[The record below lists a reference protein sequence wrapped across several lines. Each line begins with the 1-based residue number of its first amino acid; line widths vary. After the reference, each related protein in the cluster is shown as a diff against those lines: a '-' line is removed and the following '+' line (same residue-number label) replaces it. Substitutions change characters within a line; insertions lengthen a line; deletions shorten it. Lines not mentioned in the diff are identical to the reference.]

1 MQARFTI
8 KAINSQDGYLTVYL
22 SLIFGIVLS
31 LVLTLVEGAALGAS
45 RAQAELVADLGMDS
59 AFAEYH
65 REILNQYELFFLDT
79 SYGEADGGLGST
91 QEHLLDYMEYNMTP
105 KKEMNMGGC
114 SLLTLENVQL
124 NINEVSFATDD
135 NAAAWKV
142 QAVNYMKSV
151 YGGDLVSTVKGYVD
165 VVNGN
170 QMAVRDIKG
179 EVSENKAAFEEA
191 LKENEIIEYTGE
203 TEGGNSYSQITD
215 VFDSITGSGLLSIV
229 MPSGK
234 TISGTSVDTS
244 KYFTS
249 RKNAGNVNKG
259 IGLHEGVSKADGI
272 DDEIIFNEYLMK
284 MYGNYANP
292 KEEGHLDYQIEY
304 ILYGKDSD
312 EANLRECVE
321 KIYAIRAVSN
331 MLYLMSDSW
340 KYNEVHSLALAIC
353 TILLVPQLA
362 DVLTLIILGI
372 WALAEAIVDVRSL
385 LNGEKVP
392 LLKSSSDW
400 NLDLGSLLSFDF
412 LRTGGNSHG
421 LEYQDYLR
429 VLLALQNPEEKVN
442 RSLDIVEMDIRAT
455 DGNENFRIDRCI
467 DYMEVNFGFVD
478 TRGREF
484 VFDKKMC
491 YE

>member
-1 MQARFTI
+1 MQARF
-8 KAINSQDGYLTVYL
+8 KLYEDGYLTVYL

-31 LVLTLVEGAALGAS
+31 LVLSLVEGAALGAS

-105 KKEMNMGGC
+105 KKELNMGGYTF
-114 SLLTLENVQL
+114 LTLENIQL
-124 NINEVSFATDD
+124 NINEASYATDD
-135 NAAAWKV
+135 NASVWKA

-170 QMAVRDIKG
+170 QMTVRDIKG
-179 EVSENKAAFEEA
+179 EISAKKAEFEKVLRE
-191 LKENEIIEYTGE
+191 KKIIEYGSE
-203 TEGGNSYSQITD
+203 TDSGYSYSKIND
-215 VFDSITGSGLLSIV
+215 VFDSITGSGVLSIA

-234 TISGTSVDTS
+234 AISGTSVDTS
-244 KYFTS
+244 KYYTS
-249 RKNAGNVNKG
+249 RKKAGNANKG
-259 IGLHEGVSKADGI
+259 IGLHDGVSKADGI

-284 MYGNYANP
+284 MYGNYAEP
-292 KEEGHLDYQIEY
+292 KKEGYLDYQIEY
-304 ILYGKDSD
+304 ILYGKNSD

-321 KIYAIRAVSN
+321 RIYALRAVSN
-331 MLYLMSDSW
+331 MIYLMNDSW
-340 KYNEVHSLALAIC
+340 KYNEVHVIALAIC
-353 TILLVPQLA
+353 SILLIPELA
-362 DVLTLIILGI
+362 DVLTIIILGV

-392 LLKSSSDW
+392 LIKSSSDW
-400 NLDLGSLLSFDF
+400 NLDLSSMFSFDF
-412 LRTGGNSHG
+412 FKTGGSSNG
-421 LEYQDYLR
+421 LKYEDYLR

-484 VFDKKMC
+484 VFDKMIC